1 MTAGSETAALD
12 EERRRLAEQVAHHQL
27 RYHRDDDPE
36 ISDQEYD
43 ALVQR
48 LATLEAQLGATALGE
63 STGFIPSVA
72 ERVGAPVRR
81 EFRTVA
87 HRLPMLSLQN
97 VFDEASLRGF
107 DTRLSALVSAE
118 HRPLRYAVEPKID
131 GLALS
136 LRYEAGQLVEAATRG
151 DGAQGEDVTA
161 NVRTMACVPQQLAGQ
176 GWPAVLEVRGE
187 AFMRKSDFTQINA
200 RQLAQGERTF
210 ANPRNAAAGSLRQLD
225 PSVTATRPL
234 SFMAYG
240 LGEWSAV
247 ETDPSSHSDWMLRLQ
262 GWGIPIA
269 DRRARQA
276 SLEDVLQFLA
286 ALESDRGSLD
296 FEIDGAVIKLE
307 SLVAQRMAGFVSRA
321 PRFAT
326 AYKFPAQEV
335 TTRLLAIEVQV
346 GRTGALTPVAR
357 LEPVLVGGVSVSN
370 ATLHNAGEI
379 ARKDIREGDVVWVRR
394 AGDVIPEVV
403 GPVLSRRTEGLE
415 PFQFPTRC
423 PSCQGPVEQVSGE
436 AVVRCPSRQTC
447 PAQQREAVQHFVSRR
462 AMDIE
467 GLGEKLIDQLFDAG
481 LVRGLPDLYGLR
493 FEDLIGLDR
502 MGEKSARNLLAAID
516 RTREALLSRFLFA
529 LGIRHVGERTAMDLS
544 LAFGT
549 LSALSQASMEALQ
562 SAPDVGPVV
571 AEAVHAFFRSPAEQA
586 MLERLLASVRLLP
599 DEAPA
604 VAVAGQPFQ
613 GMTVVLTGTLP
624 TLSRDEASNGVIRLG
639 GKVVGSVSSK
649 TSLVVAGEAAG
660 SKLER
665 ATALGVRVMAG
676 NEFESL
682 LKEHT

>member
-1 MTAGSETAALD
+1 MTAGSETVALE

-43 ALVQR
+43 ALVHR
-48 LATLEAQLGATALGE
+48 LALLEKQLGTGHSAPGLGTTA
-63 STGFIPSVA
+63 SVA
-72 ERVGAPVRR
+72 DLVGAPARR
-81 EFRTVA
+81 EFRTIA

-97 VFDEASLRGF
+97 VFDEASLVDF
-107 DTRLSALVSAE
+107 DARLSALVSAE
-118 HRPLRYAVEPKID
+118 HRPPRYAVEPKID

-161 NVRTMACVPQQLAGQ
+161 NVRTMACVPQRLAGR

-187 AFMRKSDFTQINA
+187 AFMRKSDFTQFNE
-200 RQLAQGERTF
+200 RQLAQGEKVF

-225 PSVTATRPL
+225 PTVTASRPL

-240 LGEWSAV
+240 LGEWTAA
-247 ETDPSSHSDWMLRLQ
+247 EIDPRSHSDWMLQLQ
-262 GWGIPIA
+262 RWGIPVA
-269 DRRARQA
+269 DRRAQQA
-276 SLEDVLQFLA
+276 GLEDVVRFLN
-286 ALESDRGSLD
+286 ALETDREGLD

-307 SLVAQRMAGFVSRA
+307 SLAAQRMAGFVSRA

-335 TTRLLAIEVQV
+335 TTRLLSIEVQV

-379 ARKDIREGDVVWVRR
+379 ARKDIREGDIVWVRR

-403 GPVLSRRTEGLE
+403 GPVLSRRPAGLR
-415 PFQFPTRC
+415 PFELPLRC
-423 PSCQGPVEQVSGE
+423 PSCQGPVEQLPGE

-447 PAQQREAVQHFVSRR
+447 PAQQREAVEHFVGRR

-481 LVRGLPDLYGLR
+481 LVQGVPDLYRLR

-516 RTREALLSRFLFA
+516 RRREALLSRFLFA

-544 LAFGT
+544 LAFGS
-549 LSALSQASMEALQ
+549 LPAISQASIEMLQ

-571 AEAVHAFFRSPAEQA
+571 AEAVHAFFRSPAERA
-586 MLERLLASVRLLP
+586 MLQRLLASVRLLP
-599 DEAPA
+599 DEAMPMA
-604 VAVAGQPFQ
+604 SAGQPLK

-639 GKVVGSVSSK
+639 GKVVGSVSAK

-660 SKLER
+660 SKLEK
-665 ATALGVRVMAG
+665 AAALGVRVMAG
-676 NEFESL
+676 EEFELL

>member
-1 MTAGSETAALD
+1 
-12 EERRRLAEQVAHHQL
+12 
-27 RYHRDDDPE
+27 
-36 ISDQEYD
+36 
-43 ALVQR
+43 
-48 LATLEAQLGATALGE
+48 
-63 STGFIPSVA
+63 
-72 ERVGAPVRR
+72 
-81 EFRTVA
+81 
-87 HRLPMLSLQN
+87 
-97 VFDEASLRGF
+97 
-107 DTRLSALVSAE
+107 
-118 HRPLRYAVEPKID
+118 
-131 GLALS
+131 
-136 LRYEAGQLVEAATRG
+136 
-151 DGAQGEDVTA
+151 
-161 NVRTMACVPQQLAGQ
+161 
-176 GWPAVLEVRGE
+176 
-187 AFMRKSDFTQINA
+187 MRKSDFTQINA
-200 RQLAQGERTF
+200 RQLAQGVRTF

-240 LGEWSAV
+240 LGEWTAE